1 MSIHYERPSSHQP
14 LVACLAL
21 VLVLVLLVPVA
32 GLVIWW
38 FWPSGLSELNPQIQP
53 RPVAARGDLA
63 AVEKMNIDIYEQVS
77 PSLVQVTNLAER
89 NSLFGLDVQQV
100 PKGVGSGFVWDQ
112 DGHIVTNYHVVEGA
126 DAAQVTLSDH
136 STHEAKR
143 AWVYPDMDI
152 AVLSI
157 KVPQNKLHPITV

>member
-1 MSIHYERPSSHQP
+1 
-14 LVACLAL
+14 
-21 VLVLVLLVPVA
+21 
-32 GLVIWW
+32 
-38 FWPSGLSELNPQIQP
+38 
-53 RPVAARGDLA
+53 AARGDLSA
-63 AVEKMNIDIYEQVS
+63 LEKTNIDIYEQVS

-157 KVPQNKLHPITV
+157 KVPQNKLHPITVGTSHDLKV